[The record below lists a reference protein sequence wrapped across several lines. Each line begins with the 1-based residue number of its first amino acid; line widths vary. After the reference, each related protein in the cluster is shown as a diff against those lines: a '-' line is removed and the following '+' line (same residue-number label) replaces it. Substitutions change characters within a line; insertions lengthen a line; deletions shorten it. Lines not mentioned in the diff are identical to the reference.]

1 MSSFTTVSYTGE
13 DPCRP
18 TTTVGTA
25 AATRSRWARED
36 TGATRIRPSILR
48 SIIASVTRASAFS
61 PLQPGPRR
69 TWYSVS
75 SSTWVIPSRT
85 SGKKGLRM
93 SGSITPMVYVCPRR
107 PLAPACGR

>member
-1 MSSFTTVSYTGE
+1 M
-13 DPCRP
+13 P
-18 TTTVGTA
+18 
-25 AATRSRWARED
+25 
-36 TGATRIRPSILR
+36 R
-48 SIIASVTRASAFS
+48 SIIASVTRASSVS
-61 PLQPGPRR
+61 PLQPGPRS

-75 SSTWVIPSRT
+75 PSRPVMPSRT